1 MCLVESG
8 CMNKVKKIDVEPWK
22 FVLYEVN
29 DCDWFVKFS
38 YSPVSFADTSMTIK
52 LASEEKDKA
61 KLGRQYL
68 IDFSDKLRNNYQSY
82 QNRSVGYDIQSELEV
97 RAKNT

>member
-1 MCLVESG
+1 MYLVEFG
-8 CMNKVKKIDVEPWK
+8 CMNKVKKLDVEPWR

-52 LASEEKDKA
+52 LTSEEKNHA
-61 KLGRQYL
+61 KSDRQYL
-68 IDFSDKLRNNYQSY
+68 IDFSDKLGMNYQSY
-82 QNRSVGYDIQSELEV
+82 QNRSVGYDTQSELEV